1 VVCVGGGG
9 GGAGALTVT
18 VAEADLLLSALLVA
32 VTLSVPAFPGAVYA
46 PEELILPNV
55 AVQETDLS
63 ETAPL
68 TVALN

>member
-1 VVCVGGGG
+1 
-9 GGAGALTVT
+9 
-18 VAEADLLLSALLVA
+18 LLLSALLVA

-46 PEELILPNV
+46 PEELMLPNV

-63 ETAPL
+63 ETVPF